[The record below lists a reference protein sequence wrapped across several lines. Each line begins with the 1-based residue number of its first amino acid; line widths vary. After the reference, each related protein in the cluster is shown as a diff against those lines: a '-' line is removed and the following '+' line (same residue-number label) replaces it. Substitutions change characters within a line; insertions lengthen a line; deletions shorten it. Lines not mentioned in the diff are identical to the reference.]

1 MKTRF
6 RLILTGLT
14 ALALLLSA
22 CTVPGGQNLGEV
34 RSTHQRVADP
44 QVPTEDLAALTAGE
58 RAFALDLYQQLR
70 TTEGNLF
77 YSPYS
82 ITLALAMTYA
92 GARNQT
98 ETEMAQTMHY
108 DLAQTALHP
117 AFNGLDQALMSRA
130 ENIPAEQGDGFT
142 LSVANAL
149 WGQVDYAFQAE
160 FLDLLA
166 ENYGAGMQT
175 VDYANDAEGARQLIN
190 QWVADETRDK
200 IKDLL
205 QPGAVD
211 ALTRLVLTNAIY
223 FKAGWINTFDETLT
237 AEAPFYK
244 LDGSTAN
251 IPMMHINE
259 GFGYLAEDGFQAI
272 ELPYVGG
279 DVSMVVLLP
288 DEGQFEAFEAGLNA
302 AQLDSIMT
310 QMGYEQINLALPKF
324 KIESEFGLGDALQ
337 AMGMT
342 QAFSPEADFS
352 GMTGNRDLHI
362 GAVIHKAFVD
372 VNETGTEAA
381 AATAVIM
388 ELTMAPA
395 EPINVTV
402 DRPFLFMIYD
412 RPTGT
417 ILFMGRVVE
426 P

>member
-1 MKTRF
+1 MKTTF
-6 RLILTGLT
+6 RLMFVGLAALT
-14 ALALLLSA
+14 LLLSA
-22 CTVPGGQNLGEV
+22 CTAPGGQTLGEV

-44 QVPTEDLAALTAGE
+44 QVPALDLAALTAGE

-117 AFNGLDQALMSRA
+117 AFNGLDQALMNRA
-130 ENIPAEQGDGFT
+130 ANIPTDQGDGFT

-200 IKDLL
+200 IQDLL

-211 ALTRLVLTNAIY
+211 SLTRLVLTNAIY
-223 FKAGWINTFDETLT
+223 FKAGWANTFEQRLT
-237 AEAPFYK
+237 ADAPFYK
-244 LDGSTAN
+244 LDGSTVN
-251 IPMMHINE
+251 IPMMHANE
-259 GFGYLAEDGFQAI
+259 GYGYLAGNGFQAV

-279 DVSMVVLLP
+279 EVSMMVLLP
-288 DEGQFEAFEAGLNA
+288 DEGQFEAFESGLNA
-302 AQLDSIMT
+302 AQLNEIIA
-310 QMGYEQINLALPKF
+310 QMGYEQLDLALPKF
-324 KIESEFGLGDALQ
+324 KVESEFGLGDALQ

-342 QAFSPEADFS
+342 QAFSPDADFS
-352 GMTGNRDLHI
+352 GMTGNRELHI
-362 GAVIHKAFVD
+362 GAVVHKAFVD
-372 VNETGTEAA
+372 VNEIGTEAA

-395 EPINVTV
+395 EPVSVTV
-402 DRPFLFMIYD
+402 DRPFLFLIYD
-412 RPTGT
+412 NPTGT
-417 ILFMGRVVE
+417 ILFMGRVVA